1 LRRTGQYRHFTLH
14 PEADLLTLIFFA
26 ILIGFGFYVRSKV
39 RDEPPRPQLSEDQ
52 IKQKWRELGFFCELD
67 DEKKTWTLT
76 GSRRGL
82 LYFPDLLLGYV
93 ADPQNAIDGERKHFG
108 PYGSLEIMTWHD
120 AGIDS
125 HAIRGSLAA
134 LTHLAELVEAKLAT
148 AQPGEPISIREEFAP
163 ESRYSL
169 VLDVRDDGF
178 DPSAKD
184 RERLGATAKLPD
196 PEKR

>member
-1 LRRTGQYRHFTLH
+1 M
-14 PEADLLTLIFFA
+14 LTLIFFA
-26 ILIGFGFYVRSKV
+26 ILIAFGFYVRSRV
-39 RDEPPRPQLSEDQ
+39 RDAVPPPQLSEEA
-52 IKQKWRELGFFCELD
+52 IKQKWRELGFFCERD
-67 DEKKTWTLT
+67 DEKKVWTLT
-76 GSRRGL
+76 GSRAGL

-93 ADPQNAIDGERKHFG
+93 ADPQNASDGDRKHFG
-108 PYGSLEIMTWHD
+108 PYGSLEVMTWHD
-120 AGIDS
+120 AGMDS

-148 AQPGEPISIREEFAP
+148 AQAGEPISIREEFAP

-178 DPSAKD
+178 DPSTKD
-184 RERLGATAKLPD
+184 RERLGTTAKLPN